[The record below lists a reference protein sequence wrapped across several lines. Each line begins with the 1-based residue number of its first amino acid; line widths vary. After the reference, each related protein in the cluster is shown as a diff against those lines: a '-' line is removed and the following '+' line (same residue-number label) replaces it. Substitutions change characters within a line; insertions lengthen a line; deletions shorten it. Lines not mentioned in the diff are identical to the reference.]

1 MAERVEASVTDGES
15 TIEERDRELMREFE
29 EGLDQPMD
37 EEANMLKDMNKEKG
51 LSMLM
56 LLRLSF
62 QSLGIVYGDLGTSP
76 LYVFY
81 NTFPD
86 GIKDSEDVI
95 GALSLIIYS
104 LLLIPLIKYVFIVCK
119 ANDNGQG
126 GTLAIYSLLC
136 RHAKVNLIPNQQR
149 SDEDLTTYSRTL
161 VAEGSFAAKTKKW
174 LESRHSKK
182 RALLVIVLLG
192 TCMMIG
198 DGILTPAISV
208 YKTFFLTLLSA
219 TGGIRV
225 NNPKMSSDIVVLVSV
240 ILLIGLFS
248 MQHYGTD
255 KVGWLF
261 APIVLIWFL
270 FIGATGIYNICKHDT
285 SVLKAFSPKYIYLY
299 FKRRGRDGWISLG
312 GILLSITGTEALF
325 ADISYFPL
333 QAIQLAFTL
342 FVFPCLLLAYCGQA
356 AFLVNHK
363 EHYKDAFYASIP
375 ESVYWPML
383 IVATG
388 AAIVGSQATISG
400 TYSIIKQAVSHGCFP
415 RVKIVHTSKKFLGQ
429 IYCPDI
435 NWILMIGCITVT
447 ASFKNQTEIG
457 NAYGTAVVVVMLVT
471 TLLMVLTM
479 LLVWRRHWIFVLVF
493 TILSLL
499 VELSYFSAVILKVN
513 EGGWV
518 PLMIA
523 AISLLVMF
531 VWNYVT
537 VKKYEFEV
545 HSRVSMSWILGLGPS
560 LGLVRVPGIGLVH
573 SELASG
579 VPRIFS
585 HFITNLP
592 AIHSVVVFVC
602 VKNLPV
608 YTVPEEERFLVK
620 RIGPKTFRM
629 FRCVARYG
637 YKDLHRKDDDFENK
651 LFDNLFSF
659 VQTETMM
666 ESDSNYSPYSFN
678 HRQESRD
685 ELIRNNNNNHDKN
698 MVMFSSM
705 VDYTESAIVPADSPH
720 SAMSFS
726 QNYRVE
732 DEEEEED
739 ELEFL
744 KICKETG
751 VVHIMGN
758 TVVKARKGSLLPKK
772 IAIDY
777 VYRFLA
783 KMCRANSAILHVPHE
798 TLLNVGQVYYV

>member
-29 EGLDQPMD
+29 ERLDQPMD

-51 LSMLM
+51 LSTLM

-182 RALLVIVLLG
+182 RALLVVVLLG

-208 YKTFFLTLLSA
+208 LSA

-388 AAIVGSQATISG
+388 AAFVGSQATISG

-651 LFDNLFSF
+651 LLDHLFSF
-659 VQTETMM
+659 IQTETMM

-678 HRQESRD
+678 HRQDSRD
-685 ELIRNNNNNHDKN
+685 ELIRNNNNHGRKDKN

-726 QNYRVE
+726 QNYPVE
-732 DEEEEED
+732 EEEEEEED